1 MRHLPAVTLFLLAFA
16 TAGDVE
22 AAERPV
28 VVELFT
34 SQGCS
39 SCPPANAELIRL
51 AKQPGVLALSFSVTY
66 WDRLGWKDVFGH
78 QEFTDRQAAYE
89 PRLGERSMFTPQIVV
104 NGRLSA
110 VGSQSDAVAGRIAE
124 ARSDRGP
131 AVDLS
136 ASQVAIGAGEAPDG
150 GADVLLVRYDPR
162 VQTVAVKRGE
172 NADRAL
178 PHVNVVRSLERLGV
192 WRGAAV
198 RLDLPRAE
206 PGLRDA
212 VLVQTSNG
220 GPILGAAAR

>member
-1 MRHLPAVTLFLLAFA
+1 MRQLAAVSLVLLAFA
-16 TAGDVE
+16 AFGSAR

-51 AKQPGVLALSFSVTY
+51 ARRPGLLALSFSVTY
-66 WDRLGWKDVFGH
+66 WDRLGWKDVFGR

-89 PRLGERSMFTPQIVV
+89 PRLGERSMFTPQMVV

-110 VGSQSDAVAGRIAE
+110 IGSQSDAVADQIAE

-136 ASQVAIGAGEAPDG
+136 ASQVSVGAGEAPAA

-178 PHVNVVRSLERLGV
+178 PHVNVVRSLERLGD

-198 RLDLPRAE
+198 SLDLPRAE

-212 VLVQTSNG
+212 VLVQARKG
-220 GPILGAAAR
+220 GPILGAATR